1 MRRGVADA
9 CRQSDD
15 DDGGALPEAGSV
27 LGSMEDIDRFTNA
40 SGGDAATRAA
50 GDLVG
55 GGDLSTNAA
64 AASPL
69 AALKAATIS
78 AEAALEAAELESDLR
93 VALQDESSLAAS
105 AVPRLEALMLRAA
118 KTAARKPPLT
128 QEGAAKLNTLV
139 SRCFTRATALQE
151 MESARAQLAEALEP
165 SLRGE
170 DLAVGP
176 SDDDESSGG
185 WIERS
190 RGSSTADGEASTPF
204 SFSRNIPALEKA
216 VARAK
221 SSAWPWQLEDA
232 VADAETVLERWKAAS
247 RVEEALRSRDVAR
260 IRREISYATK
270 QFPALDCASAEDRLA
285 TLDAERNLEGGDQRL
300 RAYFAA
306 SKMARAGAGSPT
318 RRRRRCSRRSAR
330 AFKSR
335 TPSTSR

>member
-1 MRRGVADA
+1 
-9 CRQSDD
+9 
-15 DDGGALPEAGSV
+15 
-27 LGSMEDIDRFTNA
+27 
-40 SGGDAATRAA
+40 
-50 GDLVG
+50 
-55 GGDLSTNAA
+55 
-64 AASPL
+64 
-69 AALKAATIS
+69 
-78 AEAALEAAELESDLR
+78 
-93 VALQDESSLAAS
+93 
-105 AVPRLEALMLRAA
+105 
-118 KTAARKPPLT
+118 
-128 QEGAAKLNTLV
+128 
-139 SRCFTRATALQE
+139 

-176 SDDDESSGG
+176 SDDDESGG
-185 WIERS
+185 WIERRS
-190 RGSSTADGEASTPF
+190 RGSTADGEASTPF

-232 VADAETVLERWKAAS
+232 VGDAETVLERWKAAS

-306 SKMARAGAGSPT
+306 SKMARAAVAEIAPRTTCAHASGG
-318 RRRRRCSRRSAR
+318 RRGFSEEA
-330 AFKSR
+330 AILA
-335 TPSTSR
+335 